1 MYVLRIPSEV
11 ISLDVL
17 YFIFSAY
24 FQIRARVKKKFRLVL
39 EISEISCKNNF
50 DDFSGRGRLI

>member
-11 ISLDVL
+11 ISQDVL

-24 FQIRARVKKKFRLVL
+24 FQISVKKIQTFFEIRDISCKKKFDD
-39 EISEISCKNNF
+39 ISGK
-50 DDFSGRGRLI
+50 GRLI

>member
-24 FQIRARVKKKFRLVL
+24 FQISVKKIQTFF
-39 EISEISCKNNF
+39 EIRDISCKKNSMIF
-50 DDFSGRGRLI
+50 RGRGD